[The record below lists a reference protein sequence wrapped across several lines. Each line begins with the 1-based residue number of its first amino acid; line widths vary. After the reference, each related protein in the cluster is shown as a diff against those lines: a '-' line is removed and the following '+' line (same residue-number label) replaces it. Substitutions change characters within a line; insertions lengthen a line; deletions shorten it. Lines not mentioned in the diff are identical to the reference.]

1 MRGGE
6 VVGCK
11 HMITYISNRRRS
23 GGVSHRVI
31 DAPVPRVGDGATRA
45 AAAGRRPPG
54 AGAEGGGSPADR
66 PEAGVTDDAGLETRA
81 GERTVRAA
89 RGWGPRGLAEAA
101 SARGRGA
108 PPGARRSPGRTVVRT
123 LRTSETAMSREIL
136 VRYLHTYSTGVTRP
150 SALKP
155 RPLTL

>member
-1 MRGGE
+1 M
-6 VVGCK
+6 GCK

-89 RGWGPRGLAEAA
+89 RGWGPRGLAEAPA
-101 SARGRGA
+101 SPGGAGRAPGRPAVAGA
-108 PPGARRSPGRTVVRT
+108 DRSPY
-123 LRTSETAMSREIL
+123 APHI
-136 VRYLHTYSTGVTRP
+136 
-150 SALKP
+150 
-155 RPLTL
+155 

>member
-1 MRGGE
+1 M
-6 VVGCK
+6 GCK

-89 RGWGPRGLAEAA
+89 RGWGPRGLA
-101 SARGRGA
+101 GRGSGFR
-108 PPGARRSPGRTVVRT
+108 PGAGRAPGRPAVAARRGADRSPY
-123 LRTSETAMSREIL
+123 APHI
-136 VRYLHTYSTGVTRP
+136 
-150 SALKP
+150 
-155 RPLTL
+155 

>member
-1 MRGGE
+1 MRP
-6 VVGCK
+6 
-11 HMITYISNRRRS
+11 S
-23 GGVSHRVI
+23 
-31 DAPVPRVGDGATRA
+31 PVGDGATCA

-54 AGAEGGGSPADR
+54 AGAEGGAGSLADR
-66 PEAGVTDDAGLETRA
+66 PEAGVTDDAGLETNSRRA
-81 GERTVRAA
+81 PESAHGPRRAPARA
-89 RGWGPRGLAEAA
+89 RGSWPRGRA
-101 SARGRGA
+101 
-108 PPGARRSPGRTVVRT
+108 GARRSGGPYA

>member
-1 MRGGE
+1 
-6 VVGCK
+6 VGCK

-54 AGAEGGGSPADR
+54 AGAEGGGGSPADR

-89 RGWGPRGLAEAA
+89 RGWGPGGLAP
-101 SARGRGA
+101 SGFR
-108 PPGARRSPGRTVVRT
+108 PGAGRAPGRPAVAGADRSPY
-123 LRTSETAMSREIL
+123 APHI
-136 VRYLHTYSTGVTRP
+136 
-150 SALKP
+150 
-155 RPLTL
+155 

>member
-1 MRGGE
+1 M
-6 VVGCK
+6 GCK

-66 PEAGVTDDAGLETRA
+66 PEAGVTDDAGLETRPA
-81 GERTVRAA
+81 PGRPAVAA
-89 RGWGPRGLAEAA
+89 R
-101 SARGRGA
+101 RGA
-108 PPGARRSPGRTVVRT
+108 DRSPY
-123 LRTSETAMSREIL
+123 APHI
-136 VRYLHTYSTGVTRP
+136 
-150 SALKP
+150 
-155 RPLTL
+155 